1 MSKDN
6 RNHHALLPLGKQ
18 GPFGGNGHR
27 SAHVQPGLTQ
37 AMDPAGGEEKEE
49 EGSEQG
55 GKREEA
61 KEKERKRWRVT
72 SGPS

>member
-6 RNHHALLPLGKQ
+6 QHHQALVPLGKQ
-18 GPFGGNGHR
+18 GPVGGNGHR

-37 AMDPAGGEEKEE
+37 AMDQAGGEAKEE

-55 GKREEA
+55 EKREV
-61 KEKERKRWRVT
+61 KERERKRWRVT